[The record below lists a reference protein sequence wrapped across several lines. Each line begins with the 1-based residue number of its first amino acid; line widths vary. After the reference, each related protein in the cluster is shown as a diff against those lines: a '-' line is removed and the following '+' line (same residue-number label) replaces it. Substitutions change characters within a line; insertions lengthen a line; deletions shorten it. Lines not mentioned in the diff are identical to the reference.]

1 MKNIFIDSN
10 IWLRLFLADQK
21 DHYQQVVALIESC
34 QSGLLRPYT
43 SSIVFLEVHYVL
55 RSFYKLD
62 QAKTRTYLEQ
72 MRSTRDITVIETT
85 DIDISLS
92 YYRKYSVKFSD
103 CLIASQLRKDIVLA
117 TFDNELKKI
126 KEVNV
131 KTPKEVLANLQ
142 EFN

>member
-10 IWLRLFLADQK
+10 VWLRLFLADQK
-21 DHYQQVVALIESC
+21 DRFPQVVGLIESC

-55 RSFYKLD
+55 RSFYKLN
-62 QAKTRTYLEQ
+62 QIKTRTYLEQ

-85 DIDISLS
+85 DIDLSLS

-103 CLIASQLRKDIVLA
+103 CLIASQLRKDIILA
-117 TFDNELKKI
+117 TFDREMGEIKEITTNTPGDVLSSLKKL
-126 KEVNV
+126 N
-131 KTPKEVLANLQ
+131 
-142 EFN
+142 